1 MRAIDIVFLY
11 EHAARE
17 LDVACVISAGLRRV
31 GLSVEIIHWPTG
43 FPKAVLQLQP
53 KIVVLPF
60 CYTEQ
65 SYDALLAYWRNS
77 TFFNMSW
84 EQLFYLGNQKAK
96 TPRGE
101 FATRHVIH
109 HAWSDSYASF
119 LNENS
124 ISSDRIFLNG
134 QPAYTLYDEPYR
146 DYFPSKQELSKWHG
160 LDVSRRWVFFP
171 ENYNWAFYSDF
182 MLEQFINGGQ
192 SPDDVEAMRKFCDL
206 SLKTVLEWCAKAAQD
221 GIELIL
227 RPRPSTTKQDFEEF
241 ARQVLSEIPEH
252 LHIVQSGSIRE
263 WILASDVVVSSYST
277 SLIESAVAGK
287 PIYILDP
294 LLIPT
299 SLHVDWHDLLP
310 HIKTEWAFLQVCSG
324 KGIIADERLSN
335 WARQVLMG
343 HADADAIR
351 NLTDFLVSLVRDEI
365 ESPPIPTREVAI
377 PGLKFVP
384 PAGMWSIYR
393 RLKQWLRYKS
403 SGGIEPEFVKDAL
416 PVSEIENMI
425 ARWAVVLAEKE

>member
-1 MRAIDIVFLY
+1 MYAVDIVFLY

-17 LDVACVISAGLRRV
+17 LDVACAVAAGLRR
-31 GLSVEIIHWPTG
+31 GDCNVEIIHWPTG
-43 FPKAVLQLQP
+43 FPRAVLKLQP

-84 EQLFYLGNQKAK
+84 EQLFYFGNQKAK

-101 FATRHVIH
+101 FSTRHVIH
-109 HAWSDSYASF
+109 HAWSNSYASF

-146 DYFPSKQELSKWHG
+146 DYFPSKQELSERHG

-182 MLEQFINGGQ
+182 MLEQFVCSGQ
-192 SPDDVEAMRKFCDL
+192 SPDDVQAMREFCEL
-206 SLKTVLEWCAKAAQD
+206 SLQVVLQWCVKAAQD
-221 GIELIL
+221 EIELIL

-287 PIYILDP
+287 PVYILEP
-294 LLIPT
+294 SPIPT

-310 HIKTEWAFLQVCSG
+310 HIKTERAFLQVCSG
-324 KGIIADERLSN
+324 KEIKADERLSN
-335 WARQVLMG
+335 WARQALMG
-343 HADADAIR
+343 HGDAIR
-351 NLTDFLVSLVRDEI
+351 NLTGFLTSLARDEI
-365 ESPPIPTREVAI
+365 ELPPCPAREVVI

-384 PAGMWSIYR
+384 PAWMWSVYR
-393 RLKQWLRYKS
+393 RMKQWLRYKS

-416 PVSEIENMI
+416 SVSEIEKMI
-425 ARWAVVLAEKE
+425 ANWAVVLAEKE